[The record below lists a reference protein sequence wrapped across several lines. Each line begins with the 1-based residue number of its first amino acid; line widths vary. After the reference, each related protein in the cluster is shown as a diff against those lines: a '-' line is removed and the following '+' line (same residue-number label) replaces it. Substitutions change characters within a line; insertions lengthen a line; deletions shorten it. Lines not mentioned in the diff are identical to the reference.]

1 MSLQNLLEWKKETT
15 SSYRDL
21 VENNHKFLADQL
33 DFHFLHDGFVDAMH
47 QNQDC
52 VEIYGNLEDL
62 QKEDFDNLPTSQGIY
77 FCCRRPDYYYGNS
90 EIWYIG
96 KANNLRQRWKN
107 HHKMPVLKSIRFV
120 SIYFLPIPNVSERQL
135 YEIERKYINLFAP
148 VFNDVS
154 PAINNDYPERLS
166 EYQQGFK
173 DGCEKT
179 RQSASDYYSQEIAK
193 LHAQN
198 LEFRQRLGL

>member
-15 SSYRDL
+15 ESYQEL
-21 VENNHKFLADQL
+21 VKYDHKFLADHL
-33 DFHFLHDGFVDAMH
+33 EFHHLHDGFIHAMH
-47 QNQDC
+47 LNQDC
-52 VEIYGNLEDL
+52 VQIWGDQNFHPEDID
-62 QKEDFDNLPTSQGIY
+62 EFPSSQGIY
-77 FCCRRPDYYYGNS
+77 FCCRRTDEYFGRS

-96 KANNLRQRWKN
+96 KANNFRQRWKN
-107 HHKMPVLKSIRFV
+107 HHKIPALKSIRFV
-120 SIYFLPIPNVSERQL
+120 SIYFLPIPNVSEREL
-135 YEIERKYINLFAP
+135 CEIERKYINLFAP

-154 PAINNDYPERLS
+154 PVANDDYPERLS

-198 LEFRQRLGL
+198 LELRQRLGL

>member
-1 MSLQNLLEWKKETT
+1 MSLQDVLNWDKSKTD
-15 SSYRDL
+15 SYQDL
-21 VENNHKFLADQL
+21 VKHGHKFIADGL
-33 DFHFLHDGFVDAMH
+33 DSHYLHNGFVRYLN

-52 VEIYGNLEDL
+52 VHSYYSPDFHPYDL
-62 QKEDFDNLPTSQGIY
+62 DHFPTSQGIY
-77 FCCRRPDYYYGNS
+77 FCCRRADDFYGQY

-96 KANNLRQRWKN
+96 KANDFRQRWKN
-107 HHKMPVLKSIRFV
+107 HHKIPALRSIGFIG
-120 SIYFLPIPNVSERQL
+120 IYFLPIPNATEQEL
-135 YEIERKYINLFAP
+135 YQIERKYINLFTP

-154 PAINNDYPERLS
+154 PSINDNYPERLS

-198 LEFRQRLGL
+198 LELRQKLGL